1 MKITLLTKILILLGL
16 VTVVDTASYQFKK
29 NHVEPLQIAHQQ
41 EIFSQTSALKRPNA
55 EKRVV
60 ENKIINNLVNNQSAS
75 KATTT
80 TSSTTSTMQSS
91 TQEDLAMESSSTPV
105 STAVAWNT
113 YTSRDFGFISFRYPS
128 DFSLSQKTNDQ
139 ATEIQYNVPRLSLLL
154 ERTGSYFLDRSMHN
168 YRELIEID
176 MYDRGKE
183 WAEGYF
189 TKDSATTLGGLQGW
203 KTERSGSEQFIQVFT
218 SKEPYVYVFQLH
230 STKPR
235 WLQGSEDE
243 SSSGVFNKVLSTVR
257 FTQ

>member
-16 VTVVDTASYQFKK
+16 VTVVDTASYQFKQ
-29 NHVEPLQIAHQQ
+29 NHVEALQIAHQQ
-41 EIFSQTSALKRPNA
+41 EIFNQTLVLKRPNA
-55 EKRVV
+55 EKRIV
-60 ENKIINNLVNNQSAS
+60 ENKIINNLVNNQSTS

-91 TQEDLAMESSSTPV
+91 TQEDLVMESSST

-113 YTSRDFGFISFRYPS
+113 YTSSDFGFISFRYPS

-139 ATEIQYNVPRLSLLL
+139 ATEIQHNVPRLSLLL
-154 ERTGSYFLDRSMHN
+154 ERTGSYFLNRSMHN

-176 MYDRGKE
+176 MYDRGKK
-183 WAEGYF
+183 WAEDYF

-203 KTERSGSEQFIQVFT
+203 KTERSGSEQFIEVFT